1 MGGPPASTLGGR
13 HGAHRLRIFGGDTVY
28 LLHPLACAL
37 RRDRENLPM
46 DAMLLGDAVAV
57 EGRYI
62 SHVVGGAIG
71 DGLRMQ

>member
-1 MGGPPASTLGGR
+1 
-13 HGAHRLRIFGGDTVY
+13 
-28 LLHPLACAL
+28 
-37 RRDRENLPM
+37 M
-46 DAMLLGDAVAV
+46 DAMLLGNAVAV